1 MKKVLPNRERPF
13 KVVKKRT
20 ALHPSGGKQ
29 RRISEG
35 VPKLTNMLRV
45 RSHPAK
51 PSCVD
56 SVRKVEGRGAL
67 DILELR
73 LRRFVT
79 SNSEETNSQLQS
91 LSDARDGIQRRVAE
105 VKAELLDLSDTDLLS
120 AKRLMKVGSVMEES
134 ARQLKPVEHSL
145 RRAEFLQA
153 QQQRIKVM
161 ESSSMKM

>member
-1 MKKVLPNRERPF
+1 
-13 KVVKKRT
+13 
-20 ALHPSGGKQ
+20 
-29 RRISEG
+29 
-35 VPKLTNMLRV
+35 MLRV
-45 RSHPAK
+45 RSHPVK
-51 PSCVD
+51 PLCVN

-67 DILELR
+67 DTLELR

-91 LSDARDGIQRRVAE
+91 LRDARDGIQRRVAK

-134 ARQLKPVEHSL
+134 GRQLKPVEHSL

-153 QQQRIKVM
+153 QQQRIKVI
-161 ESSSMKM
+161 ESSSMKMQFVMLRR